1 MNMTRAASPRPFTR
15 VVTTPPGLPW
25 DQARM
30 AGLEARHTSPV
41 SGVMVGDDLHIVVK
55 RLGGWKP
62 GGEGRF
68 VAVYLRSSD
77 LKAGQTLQVEVQ
89 GQVVTIPLP
98 AQGPV
103 GPISEQGVILI
114 AGVVIAACLI
124 VQIDLLW
131 QRRQDAEARLSA
143 VEAVVERQG
152 RDATQLAAAK
162 ADARDLGAMGMNGR
176 TIDAVLKD
184 LTTIS
189 IARDADARIQAFSWD
204 DGQWSV
210 EVAGGN
216 PPVSIDG
223 LNLQRSAAPVRPNV
237 WVWTPSAALRAQGG
251 E

>member
-1 MNMTRAASPRPFTR
+1 MNMTRPAGPRPFTR
-15 VVTTPPGLPW
+15 VITTPPGLPW

-62 GGEGRF
+62 GGDGRF

-77 LKAGQTLQVEVQ
+77 IQSGQSLQVEVQ
-89 GQVVTIPLP
+89 GQTVSIPLP
-98 AQGPV
+98 AQGPT
-103 GPISEQGVILI
+103 GAISEQGVILI
-114 AGVVIAACLI
+114 AGVVIVACLI

-152 RDATQLAAAK
+152 RDAVQLAAAK
-162 ADARDLGAMGMNGR
+162 ADARDLTAMGVKGR
-176 TIDAVLKD
+176 TVDAVLKD

-189 IARDADARIQAFSWD
+189 LARDPDARIQAFSWD

-210 EVAGGN
+210 EVAGST

-223 LNLQRSAAPVRPNV
+223 LDLQRSAAPVRPNV
-237 WVWTPSAALRAQGG
+237 WVWTPATAPVQGG